1 MTCFSELIRAI
12 RQSFTPIIW
21 GGLLLLFM
29 GAKQTGCSRKIP
41 GDTIVPATSV
51 RSSDFLFKQL
61 EQRKPPEIES
71 LAARAKIY
79 AEGDGMAV
87 EASAN
92 LIWIRDSVLWMN
104 VKKLGIE
111 AARVLVTRDSVFILN
126 RLDKTFEARAMA
138 SLQREYSLPEGFPFL
153 QYFLLA
159 SAWLPADM
167 AFQADIKDDLH
178 RLSGSN
184 HMLAADYRLE
194 EGSFVLRRE
203 TFVQQRDS
211 RILSLQFGGFEKL
224 SGAGIFPY
232 IRRIEAF
239 SPETGALNLDLVLT
253 DIETNVPKSYRF
265 DIPAHYQRME

>member
-1 MTCFSELIRAI
+1 MTYTFLKIGFNGIFRSPLI
-12 RQSFTPIIW
+12 W
-21 GGLLLLFM
+21 CGLLLFFIS
-29 GAKQTGCSRKIP
+29 AKQNGCTRKVR
-41 GDTIVPATSV
+41 DDAIVPATSL
-51 RSSDFLFKQL
+51 RSTDFLLRQL
-61 EQRKPPEIES
+61 EQRQLPEIES
-71 LAARAKIY
+71 MTARAKVF
-79 AEGDGMAV
+79 AESDGMAI

-104 VKKLGIE
+104 IKKLGIE

-126 RLDKTFEARAMA
+126 RLEKTFEARAIA
-138 SLQREYSLPEGFPFL
+138 ALQREYSLPDGFAFL

-159 SAWLPADM
+159 TAWLPTDLHL
-167 AFQADIKDDLH
+167 QADIKDDLH

-184 HMLAADYRLE
+184 NLLAADYRLE

-203 TFVQQRDS
+203 TFIQQRDS

-224 SGAGIFPY
+224 PGAGTFPY

-265 DIPAHYQRME
+265 DVPGHYQRME